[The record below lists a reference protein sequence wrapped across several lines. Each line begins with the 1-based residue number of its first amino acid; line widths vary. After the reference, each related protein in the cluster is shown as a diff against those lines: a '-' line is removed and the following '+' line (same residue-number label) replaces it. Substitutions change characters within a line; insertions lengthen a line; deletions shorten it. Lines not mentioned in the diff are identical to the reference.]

1 MPTEEACFVF
11 LFVWIKYQETEVPV
25 FISSCFWNI
34 FLCLRKVMELDEVLA
49 HWVEGRG
56 LV

>member
-1 MPTEEACFVF
+1 MN
-11 LFVWIKYQETEVPV
+11 YQETEVPV

-34 FLCLRKVMELDEVLA
+34 FLCLRKVMESDEVLA

-56 LV
+56 LE